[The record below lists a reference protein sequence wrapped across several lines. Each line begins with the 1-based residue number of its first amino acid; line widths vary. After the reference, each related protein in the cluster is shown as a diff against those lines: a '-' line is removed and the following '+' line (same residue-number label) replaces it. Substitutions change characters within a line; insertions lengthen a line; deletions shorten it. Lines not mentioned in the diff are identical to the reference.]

1 MKTALI
7 GHTGFVW
14 SNLNTQFSF
23 THKYNSQNIED
34 IQWESFDMVVCAWV
48 RAVKW
53 WANQNPKEDLTQ
65 IQELIDK
72 LSTIQTKKIVLISTV
87 DVYPSPIHVDEDFDF
102 WSIAPNSWHAYGKN
116 RYYLEQFV
124 QQQFWGS
131 HVIRLP
137 GLFGNGLK
145 KNVIFD
151 LLNDNMLDKIIPNNA
166 YQYYFLGN
174 LWADIQK
181 VMENNISVIN
191 FNSEPVLTSEIV
203 EQFFSQKNIA
213 SPTEMP
219 VLYDYYTKFAYIF
232 DNKWD
237 YMYNKIE
244 ILNLLWNFVKW
255 NISSWSES

>member
-7 GHTGFVW
+7 GYTGFVW
-14 SNLNTQFSF
+14 SNLDTQFSF
-23 THKYNSQNIED
+23 THKYNSQNIWD
-34 IQWESFDMVVCAWV
+34 IQWESFDMVICAWA

-53 WANQNPKEDLTQ
+53 WANQNPEQDLAQ
-65 IQELIDK
+65 IQELIDN
-72 LSTIQTKKIVLISTV
+72 LSTIQAKKFVLISTV
-87 DVYPSPIHVDEDFDF
+87 DVYPSPIDVDENFDF
-102 WSIAPNSWHAYGKN
+102 LSIPLNSWHAYGQN

-124 QQQFWGS
+124 QQKFSES

-174 LWADIQK
+174 LWMDIQR
-181 VMENNISVIN
+181 VMKNNIQVIN

-203 EQFFSQKNIA
+203 EQFFPQKKIA
-213 SPTEMP
+213 PPTETP
-219 VLYDYYTKFAYIF
+219 ILYDYHTKFAYIF
-232 DNKWD
+232 DNKLN
-237 YMYNKIE
+237 YIYNKSE

-255 NISSWSES
+255 NTSYWSES